1 MATDMATMQAQV
13 IRSFGGPEVFESA
26 ELAQPIAG
34 AGQVLVRVVASSV
47 NPVDTKIRRKGPAT
61 APALPAVLGAD
72 VAGIVAA
79 VGDGVDAFA
88 PGDAV
93 YGTVGGV
100 RGLQGTLAEFVA
112 ADARLLAHAP
122 RSLPLAD
129 AAALPL
135 VAITAWEGLVD
146 KARVQ
151 RGESV
156 LVLGGTGGV
165 GHIAVQLAR
174 ELGAV
179 VTATASS
186 DDKARLARELGA
198 THVVDH
204 RSEQVEDYVQRITS
218 GRGFDV
224 VFDATGGSDPSAAFA
239 AARLDGRVVTIVTAF
254 TANLTPM
261 HMKGLSLHAVFMLI
275 PMLHDVGRER
285 HGAILREV
293 AQLVDAGR
301 LRPLIDSRFPLARAG
316 DAHARLESGAAT
328 GKVLVDVTAP

>member
-1 MATDMATMQAQV
+1 MRAQV
-13 IRSFGGPEVFESA
+13 IRSFGGPEVVESA
-26 ELAQPIAG
+26 ELPKPDAG
-34 AGQVLVRVVASSV
+34 PGQVLVRIVASSV
-47 NPVDTKIRRKGPAT
+47 NPVDTKIRRKGGAYSGP
-61 APALPAVLGAD
+61 LPMVLGAD
-72 VAGIVAA
+72 ATGVIEALGAGVTGFA
-79 VGDGVDAFA
+79 V
-88 PGDAV
+88 GDAV
-93 YGTVGGV
+93 YGSVGGV

-135 VAITAWEGLVD
+135 VALTAWEGLVEE
-146 KARVQ
+146 ARVQ

-165 GHIAVQLAR
+165 GHVAVQLAL

-179 VTATASS
+179 VTAAVSS
-186 DDKARLARELGA
+186 DDKAQLARELGA
-198 THVVDH
+198 THVVDY
-204 RSEQVEDYVQRITS
+204 RAERVEDYVARITN

-239 AARLDGRVVTIVTAF
+239 AARVRGRVVTIVTAF
-254 TANLTPM
+254 TADLTPM

-275 PMLHDVGRER
+275 PMLHDTGREA

-293 AQLVDAGR
+293 ARLVDAGR
-301 LRPLIDSRFPLARAG
+301 LKPVIDSRFPLARAAE
-316 DAHARLESGAAT
+316 AHARLESGKAV
-328 GKVLVDVTAP
+328 GKIVVDVAAP

>member
-1 MATDMATMQAQV
+1 MRAQV
-13 IRSFGGPEVFESA
+13 IRSFGGPEVVESA
-26 ELAQPIAG
+26 ELPKPDAG
-34 AGQVLVRVVASSV
+34 PGQVLVRIVASSV
-47 NPVDTKIRRKGPAT
+47 NPVDTKIRRKGGAYSGP
-61 APALPAVLGAD
+61 LPVVLGAD
-72 VAGIVAA
+72 AAGVIEALGAGVTGFA
-79 VGDGVDAFA
+79 V
-88 PGDAV
+88 GDAV
-93 YGTVGGV
+93 YGSVGGV

-135 VAITAWEGLVD
+135 VAITAWEGLVEE
-146 KARVQ
+146 ARVQ

-165 GHIAVQLAR
+165 GHVAVQLAR

-179 VTATASS
+179 VTAAVSS
-186 DDKARLARELGA
+186 DDKAQLARELGA
-198 THVVDH
+198 THVVDY
-204 RSEQVEDYVQRITS
+204 RTERVEDYVARITN

-239 AARLDGRVVTIVTAF
+239 AARVRGRVVTIVTAF
-254 TANLTPM
+254 TADLTPM

-275 PMLHDVGRER
+275 PMLHDTGREA

-293 AQLVDAGR
+293 ARLVDAGR
-301 LRPLIDSRFPLARAG
+301 LKPVIDSRFPLARAAE
-316 DAHARLESGAAT
+316 AHARLESGKAV
-328 GKVLVDVTAP
+328 GKIVVDVAAP